1 MAYLVKFLERAELDL
16 AEICSEINA
25 EDSAAALY
33 SYKGLRE
40 AILSLEDHPN
50 RCPFVPNSRRF
61 RHLPDGNKP
70 NIYRVIYRVLETY
83 KRVEI
88 LHIRHGARLG
98 DL

>member
-25 EDSAAALY
+25 EDSAAAPCWFP
-33 SYKGLRE
+33 KGLRE

-70 NIYRVIYRVLETY
+70 NIYRVIYRVLETA
-83 KRVEI
+83 KT
-88 LHIRHGARLG
+88 G
-98 DL
+98 